1 MAEYSGLKY
10 QIQDEL
16 KSINKR
22 QPGSATNIIHVQG
35 LQSMNDTPLSTPNF
49 G

>member
-1 MAEYSGLKY
+1 M
-10 QIQDEL
+10 QDEP

-22 QPGSATNIIHVQG
+22 QPAFFTNIIHV
-35 LQSMNDTPLSTPNF
+35 LREIIHEWYSLSTPNF